1 MFHGQHHQP
10 HDDEHGLY
18 IPKASYSNDQ
28 KQQFLRIFFAFWM
41 YGLVIAILLLLVI
54 IIDIVITI
62 IVIVIIITMK
72 IMNVGSSSAIISSRV
87 GSWITA
93 PLDINECSH
102 HHIII
107 TITIVSYHL
116 HVLIII
122 SFQFHFD
129 LNPLKQNILT
139 YVGKLRYASCC
150 YYKNVSIFI

>member
-1 MFHGQHHQP
+1 
-10 HDDEHGLY
+10 
-18 IPKASYSNDQ
+18 
-28 KQQFLRIFFAFWM
+28 M

-62 IVIVIIITMK
+62 IVIVIITTMK

-107 TITIVSYHL
+107 TITIISYHL
-116 HVLIII
+116 HHSHVLIII
-122 SFQFHFD
+122 SFQFLFD
-129 LNPLKQNILT
+129 QNPLKQNILT
-139 YVGKLRYASCC
+139 YIGKLCDTSFC
-150 YYKNVSIFI
+150 YYNNVSIFI

>member
-1 MFHGQHHQP
+1 
-10 HDDEHGLY
+10 
-18 IPKASYSNDQ
+18 
-28 KQQFLRIFFAFWM
+28 M
-41 YGLVIAILLLLVI
+41 YQALVMTILLLIVI

-107 TITIVSYHL
+107 TITIISYHL
-116 HVLIII
+116 HHSDALIFDDLIII

-139 YVGKLRYASCC
+139 
-150 YYKNVSIFI
+150 